1 MATIFISHS
10 KKDEDLILVMKKT
23 LMNMGHIPII
33 EEFVPVEER
42 KSVPHEEI
50 RSNVEKSE
58 FLFLFLTDNVVATEY
73 TRSWVIWES
82 GLAAADSKKLF
93 VFERIGTPIK
103 LPIPYLTDYA
113 LFNPDST
120 GDILTLQNL
129 TKDLG
134 KFRRDILTTGGGVML
149 GSAFGPVGMA
159 IGGIL
164 GYIVGPKQSKPLAV
178 KCSYCNVS
186 FNYHSV
192 QHRAFNCP
200 VCRRSIGL
208 R

>member
-10 KKDEDLILVMKKT
+10 KKDEDLVLVMEKT
-23 LMNMGHIPII
+23 LKNMGHTPII
-33 EEFVPVEER
+33 EEFVPAEER
-42 KSVPHEEI
+42 KSVPHKEI

-58 FLFLFLTDNVVATEY
+58 FLFLFLTDNVMATEY

-82 GLAAADSKKLF
+82 GLASADSKKLF

-113 LFNPDST
+113 LFDPDNT
-120 GDILTLQNL
+120 GDILALQHI

-134 KFRRDILTTGGGVML
+134 KFRRDILTAVGGAVV

-159 IGGIL
+159 LGAIL
-164 GYIVGPKQSKPLAV
+164 GYTAGPKQPKPPVV

-186 FNYHSV
+186 FNYYSSR
-192 QHRAFNCP
+192 HRAFSCP
-200 VCRRSIGL
+200 SCRRSINL